1 MSLLGPT
8 YAICHCSPLLPPP
21 VCQFRVH
28 SFFSLE
34 SWWPISK
41 VRLQNK
47 RHRFTAHACNREAGF
62 IFGKTLIRGEKL
74 WELCVI
80 LPLGINRAWRITV
93 HICNF
98 FDFFRLSI
106 VPKFFPRCDIN
117 FYPPRKNENK
127 KLRELLLRSDRRH
140 TEI

>member
-1 MSLLGPT
+1 MPFAIALL
-8 YAICHCSPLLPPP
+8 SFPP

-34 SWWPISK
+34 SWWWPISK

-62 IFGKTLIRGEKL
+62 IFGKTLAKSCGNCARSY
-74 WELCVI
+74 
-80 LPLGINRAWRITV
+80 PDINRASANHDTYL
-93 HICNF
+93 HSSTF
-98 FDFFRLSI
+98 LSF
-106 VPKFFPRCDIN
+106 VDPKFFPRCDIN

-127 KLRELLLRSDRRH
+127 KLRELSLRSDRRH